1 LSVFALARKDQR
13 CQQLRAHP
21 KHNTHPQKPV
31 EINAARIQGAVEV
44 IYCVLNRIV
53 LGDEINKSV
62 V

>member
-13 CQQLRAHP
+13 CQQLR
-21 KHNTHPQKPV
+21 THPQKPV